1 LQDYLL
7 AVTAAFQMMIIYTL
21 KLVAVLQLP
30 LLAEKW
36 LWMVVYHGFA
46 ELDYNH
52 VLSLLIM

>member
-52 VLSLLIM
+52 VGVL